1 MRPSFVRRSTRLVL
15 ARRLLALALLLATPT
30 LAAPKWYLEMPAGVP
45 GESAARRTLALELE
59 GIVVPS
65 DPLRIGDT
73 SADIELHISVI
84 RDDSSPETTPGEWLL
99 VRVWDRGEF
108 AGGKRVSAEGHPT
121 TVGRRIALA
130 AAELVRQLAALRA
143 RKLRL
148 ESKRQQESEI
158 ERELERRAAERR
170 RLALESDLAFTWAT
184 DGAWLGGPGLGLEL
198 NRELP
203 WRFRTGV
210 SMLAGELYGLRT
222 SRGGAPLIT
231 WFDAHAG
238 PYWAKS
244 LGTNSSVEAG
254 GVLALTLVDVGGG
267 ASVDGI
273 TGQTTTWTARFGLD
287 LGFITSL
294 GPSLRLRVAFGAGA
308 LLRPI
313 PIEFMDT
320 ETRFGGAYLGTKVS
334 LLARRPW

>member
-1 MRPSFVRRSTRLVL
+1 MFVL
-15 ARRLLALALLLATPT
+15 AVSTSA
-30 LAAPKWYLEMPAGVP
+30 LAAPNWYLEMPAGAP

-59 GIVVPS
+59 HTVVPP

-73 SADIELHISVI
+73 SADIELHISVT
-84 RDDSSPETTPGEWLL
+84 RDDPSSETAGGEWLL

-108 AGGKRVSAEGHPT
+108 AGAKRVSAVGHPT
-121 TVGRRIALA
+121 TVGRRVALA
-130 AAELVRQLAALRA
+130 ATELVRHLAALRT

-148 ESKRQQESEI
+148 EAKRQQESEI
-158 ERELERRAAERR
+158 ERRIERREAERR
-170 RLALESDLAFTWAT
+170 RLSLESDLYATWAS
-184 DGAWLGGPGLGLEL
+184 DGAWLAGPGLGLEL

-210 SMLAGELYGLRT
+210 SMLAGELYGLRAP
-222 SRGGAPLIT
+222 GAGSPLIS

-238 PYWAKS
+238 AYWVKS
-244 LGTNSSVEAG
+244 LGSNLGAEAG

-273 TGQTTTWTARFGLD
+273 VGQTTTWTARFGLD
-287 LGFITSL
+287 VALTTAL
-294 GPSLRLRVAFGAGA
+294 APSLRLRVGLGAGA

-313 PIEFMDT
+313 PIEFMDA
-320 ETRFGGAYLGTKVS
+320 ETRFGGAYLGARLS
-334 LLARRPW
+334 LLVRRPW